1 MQRVSL
7 VRFGGVLVIV
17 ATALLAVSCST
28 SSDAGTGVTRV
39 PSTEPAPISKPAPV
53 VKSAPIIATTNATP
67 RTNQPVALAKP
78 APAKVVQTNTTPKE
92 PEPIH
97 GWVDIDRWTSS
108 NKVGQIRML
117 SSGQQAKFELV
128 APAGHIDFATGSQ
141 FAKWNGLNFMLGYAP
156 QIVAHETA
164 INGMDIQ
171 KSILPLLQQRSV
183 TLRGHVIVIDPGHGG
198 GLRGTKSVV
207 GINKYEKEF
216 TLDWALRV
224 QTLLASNG
232 WKVYLTRTNDVDIP
246 LHERVAVA
254 DYVHADL
261 FLSLHFNAGSAS
273 GAESGVET
281 YCMTPYGMP
290 SNLTRNYTDDPYYNW
305 PNNAFDRDNF
315 VLAMKLQRA
324 MVGATG
330 AVDRSVRRAR
340 FMAVLRT
347 QRRPAVLIEGGYL
360 SNRHE
365 ATLINTPEYRQKLAE
380 AVANAFPAIP
390 KP

>member
-1 MQRVSL
+1 M
-7 VRFGGVLVIV
+7 
-17 ATALLAVSCST
+17 
-28 SSDAGTGVTRV
+28 
-39 PSTEPAPISKPAPV
+39 
-53 VKSAPIIATTNATP
+53 
-67 RTNQPVALAKP
+67 
-78 APAKVVQTNTTPKE
+78 
-92 PEPIH
+92 
-97 GWVDIDRWTSS
+97 
-108 NKVGQIRML
+108 
-117 SSGQQAKFELV
+117 
-128 APAGHIDFATGSQ
+128 
-141 FAKWNGLNFMLGYAP
+141 
-156 QIVAHETA
+156 
-164 INGMDIQ
+164 
-171 KSILPLLQQRSV
+171 
-183 TLRGHVIVIDPGHGG
+183 RGHVIVIDPGHGG
-198 GLRGTKSVV
+198 DQRGTKSVV
-207 GINKYEKEF
+207 GINKFEKEF

-232 WKVYLTRTNDVDIP
+232 WKVYLTRTNDVDVP

-254 DYVHADL
+254 DRVHADL

-290 SNLTRNYTDDPYYNW
+290 SNLTRGYTDDPYYNW

-315 VLAMKLQRA
+315 TLAMHLHRA
-324 MVGATG
+324 MVSATG
-330 AVDRSVRRAR
+330 ALDRSVRRAR

-365 ATLINTPEYRQKLAE
+365 ATLINTPEYRQKLAQ

>member
-1 MQRVSL
+1 MT
-7 VRFGGVLVIV
+7 I
-17 ATALLAVSCST
+17 ATALVAVSCAT
-28 SSDAGTGVTRV
+28 SDTGTGVTMV
-39 PSTEPAPISKPAPV
+39 PSPAPEHVANAAPV
-53 VKSAPIIATTNATP
+53 
-67 RTNQPVALAKP
+67 AKP
-78 APAKVVQTNTTPKE
+78 APAFTTPTAKSPTNPPVVAIKPAPVQTNTAQAKD
-92 PEPIH
+92 PEPVH
-97 GWVDIDRWTSS
+97 GWVDIERWAHA
-108 NKVGQIRML
+108 NDVGQVHIV
-117 SSGQQAKFELV
+117 SGGSEPKFELV
-128 APAGHIDFATGSQ
+128 GRAGRVDFSTGSQ
-141 FAKWNGLNFMLGYAP
+141 FAKWNGLNFMLGYPP
-156 QIVAHETA
+156 QIVAHEIS

-171 KSILPLLQQRSV
+171 KSLLPLIQQRP
-183 TLRGHVIVIDPGHGG
+183 TNLRGHVIVIDPGHGG
-198 GLRGTKSVV
+198 DQRGTKSVV
-207 GINKYEKEF
+207 GINKFEKEF

-232 WKVYLTRTNDVDIP
+232 WKVYLTRTNDVDVP

-254 DYVHADL
+254 DRVHADL

-290 SNLTRNYTDDPYYNW
+290 SNLTRGYTDDPYYNW

-315 VLAMKLQRA
+315 TLAMHLHRA
-324 MVGATG
+324 MVSATG
-330 AVDRSVRRAR
+330 ALDRSVRRAR

-365 ATLINTPEYRQKLAE
+365 ATLINTPEYRQKLAQ